1 MTERLDRIEQQ
12 QTANTEA
19 IAQLNAT
26 LNVIADEFIR
36 PIAQQS
42 QANFQAIGQIDG
54 DLYRLNASHA
64 ASIERLDHIESVL
77 AITAVQQAQNTEG
90 IDTLLGAVSTTEI
103 EMQRVFTEIA
113 ESNKRFENLRNE
125 AIADRQEFRTQA
137 EADRAE
143 FRQQGEAFREALEA
157 DRLSFREALA
167 SDRAEWQTSFNAQQ
181 EIIQRLLL
189 EIRSTNGEVNQLGDR
204 VDSLEQ
210 AS

>member
-1 MTERLDRIEQQ
+1 
-12 QTANTEA
+12 
-19 IAQLNAT
+19 

-64 ASIERLDHIESVL
+64 ASIGRLDHIESVL